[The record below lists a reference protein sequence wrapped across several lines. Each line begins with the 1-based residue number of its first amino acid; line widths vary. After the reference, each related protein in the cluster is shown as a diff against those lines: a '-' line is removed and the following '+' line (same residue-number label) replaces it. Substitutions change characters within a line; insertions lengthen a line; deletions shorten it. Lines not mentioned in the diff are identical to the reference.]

1 MIINSELSCEMMKK
15 RAMQRAQMN
24 KQNRMR
30 MQKQKKSNTSYQTNK
45 QTNEWT
51 NERTNIEVNMQ
62 TIAFQAIDAFD
73 IVLTIQFM
81 KYDVISRDLVLC
93 SIFVDAE
100 SPSLFFSIGQ

>member
-30 MQKQKKSNTSYQTNK
+30 MQKQKKKVIPATKQTNK
-45 QTNEWT
+45 QT